1 MLTIDEIKLF
11 IDEDATSEKKM
22 FARKGQD
29 YYEGN
34 HDIRNY
40 RLFYY
45 NAEGELV
52 EDKTRSNIK
61 ISHPFMTELV
71 DQGTQFILSG
81 SDGIFKSDMPEL
93 QAYLDTY
100 FNNDEDFLAEL
111 SELLTGGQNKGFE
124 YMFAHKN
131 SENRITFQC
140 ADSLGVVEVRAKDTD
155 TKAEH
160 FIYHYIDRIDKGRK
174 TIKRIQVWDDK
185 VVEFFVQDGDG
196 NIVHDDTEPINPR
209 PHTLYKKDGDDA
221 TYYKEDEKG
230 FIPFF
235 RFDMNKKQFG
245 LLKAI
250 KALIDDYDL
259 MACGLSN
266 NIQDSAEY
274 TVVVSGF
281 QGDDLDELVRNI
293 KTKKHIGTDT
303 DGGVEFKTVD
313 IPYEARKVKLELDE
327 KNIYRFGMGLNT
339 SGLKDT
345 TATTNIAIKAAYSLL
360 ELRCSKIEIKL
371 KQFLRKLVNVV
382 LQEINEINGTDYQQ
396 KDVYFEFNHEIMSNE
411 LENAQVRQMEAQE
424 QQLRI
429 NTLLSLATQLGNELM
444 MQNICDVLEI
454 DYEEIKSKLPNPN
467 EADDELGNAQSAL
480 NGVPVEGDPVNEEV

>member
-1 MLTIDEIKLF
+1 MLTIEEIELF
-11 IDEDATSEKKM
+11 IQEDAASEKKM
-22 FARKGQD
+22 FARKGQA
-29 YYEGN
+29 YYEGE
-34 HDIRNY
+34 HDIKNY

-45 NAEGELV
+45 NADGELV
-52 EDKTRSNIK
+52 EDTTRSNIK
-61 ISHPFMTELV
+61 ICHPFMTELV

-81 SDGIFKSDMPEL
+81 SDGIFKSDIPEL
-93 QAYLDTY
+93 QAELDTY
-100 FNNDEDFLAEL
+100 FNYDEDFLAEL

-131 SENRITFQC
+131 AQDRTTFQC
-140 ADSLGVVEVRAKDTD
+140 ADSLGVIEVRAKDTD

-160 FIYHYIDRIDKGRK
+160 YIYHYIDRIDKGRK

-185 VVEFFVQDGDG
+185 VVEFFVQGSDGKIERDSS
-196 NIVHDDTEPINPR
+196 EPINPR
-209 PHTLYKKDGDDA
+209 PHTLYKKEGDNA
-221 TYYKEDEKG
+221 TYYKDEKG

-245 LLKAI
+245 LLKTV

-281 QGDDLDELVRNI
+281 QGDNLDELIQNI
-293 KTKKHIGTDT
+293 KTKRHIGTDT
-303 DGGVEFKTVD
+303 DGGIDFKTVD

-345 TATTNIAIKAAYSLL
+345 SATTNIAIKAAYSLL

-371 KQFLRKLVNVV
+371 KQFLRKLVNIV
-382 LQEINEINGTDYQQ
+382 LQEINELNGTDYQQ
-396 KDVYFEFNHEIMSNE
+396 KDVYFEFEHEIMSNE
-411 LENAQVRQMEAQE
+411 LENAQVRQLEAQE

-429 NTLLSLATQLGNELM
+429 NTLLSLATQLDNETV

-454 DYEEIKSKLPNPN
+454 DYEEIKGKLPNPN
-467 EADDELGNAQSAL
+467 EAGDELNNAQSVL
-480 NGVPVEGDPVNEEV
+480 DGVPVEGDPVNA